1 MALVAGFGVCLWFLA
16 NVMLSW
22 ALTLHAKIMLA
33 SSIFYMTPA
42 ESISMKKS
50 SVQDRTRSEFESR
63 SWLEQLPVKRWLFCG
78 RGQSFIEAE
87 WNINRRLDIGRF
99 LHD

>member
-33 SSIFYMTPA
+33 SSIFY
-42 ESISMKKS
+42 IS
-50 SVQDRTRSEFESR
+50 
-63 SWLEQLPVKRWLFCG
+63 PVKEASMQKTSLNIKLKHEHATRVNLLPPPAAKWLCC
-78 RGQSFIEAE
+78 RAREQMRLIEEAE
-87 WNINRRLDIGRF
+87 EKM
-99 LHD
+99 